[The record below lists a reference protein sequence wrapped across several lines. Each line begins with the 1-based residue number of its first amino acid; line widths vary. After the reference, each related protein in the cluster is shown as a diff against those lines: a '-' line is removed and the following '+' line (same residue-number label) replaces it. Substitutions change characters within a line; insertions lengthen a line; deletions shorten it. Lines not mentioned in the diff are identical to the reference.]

1 MTKVAVVTGSSSGIG
16 AATAARL
23 AGAGYHVILAARRAD
38 RIEDLA
44 RRIRADGGQAD
55 PALLDVTDPDAV
67 QAFAGDL
74 DRCDVLV
81 NNAGGAFGAD
91 TIADSDPADWQA
103 MYDVN
108 VLGTLQVTQALLPRL
123 IASGAGTIVI
133 MGSTAGFIS
142 YEGGGGY
149 VAAKHAE
156 HAIAGTLRLEL
167 SGQPV
172 RVI

>member
-1 MTKVAVVTGSSSGIG
+1 MTNVAVVTGASSGIG

-23 AGAGYHVILAARRAD
+23 AGAGYQVILAARRAD

-108 VLGTLQVTQALLPRL
+108 VLGTLQVTQALLPKL
-123 IASGAGTIVI
+123 IASGAGTTLSLA
-133 MGSTAGFIS
+133 GRRELYRGETSTAQ
-142 YEGGGGY
+142 
-149 VAAKHAE
+149 
-156 HAIAGTLRLEL
+156 R
-167 SGQPV
+167 Q
-172 RVI
+172 RMMR